1 MNKRDIFT
9 IFFSVVAGLVILA
22 QVKADPCGMVPPIYI
37 GNQSPIT
44 RIGLQKTYVFH
55 KDGVETFVIRPGFS
69 GKVDNF
75 GMLIPFPNPPE
86 LRKVADNTFEQIANA
101 IDPPEVVVDLRPR
114 PAQALARAGGAVLP
128 RRTAGLSMKKS
139 SIQVLKEEAVGMYE
153 VAVLSA
159 GSVEAL
165 KKWMDKN
172 SYKYPDG
179 MDAVT
184 ADYISEGWCFVAV
197 KTKVGDRGA
206 VNPQPGQRRVK
217 PDLPDGSVF
226 DGNVQGMGFRFKSD
240 ELVVPMRLSA
250 FNKGELR
257 NVVYLLTDGPRK
269 IRAIPE
275 EYVVRQVSGI
285 DLFNNV
291 TRPLPLRIIGGAE
304 GNIPEYRR
312 RELVKERD
320 PEPKNGIA
328 KELFASDLLAVFDGT
343 LTLGHE
349 EQEKELLKIGEHF
362 DLRGPDLDRKNSSV
376 LKTERE
382 KTVASGLELLKSM
395 TLTVVDG
402 EFPREVLAKENLT
415 FANYRMPRNRNN
427 TLNYDANR
435 FGPGAKKEGTLKV
448 GSINWNDFDFQVVKT
463 RNEEDLGTSVEN
475 NWAATSLTTGVLV
488 FGFLGMLVLRR
499 SRATMIVIVL
509 MIGALAIPALATE
522 TKGFESQDEL
532 AVQFETRR
540 TALQLN
546 SNCKS

>member
-1 MNKRDIFT
+1 
-9 IFFSVVAGLVILA
+9 
-22 QVKADPCGMVPPIYI
+22 
-37 GNQSPIT
+37 
-44 RIGLQKTYVFH
+44 
-55 KDGVETFVIRPGFS
+55 
-69 GKVDNF
+69 
-75 GMLIPFPNPPE
+75 MLIPFPNPPE

-114 PAQALARAGGAVLP
+114 PEQAFARAGGAVLP

-197 KTKVGDRGA
+197 KTKVGDRVA

-217 PDLPDGSVF
+217 PGLPDGSVF

-291 TRPLPLRIIGGAE
+291 TRPLPLRIIGGS
-304 GNIPEYRR
+304 GKGHIPEYRR
-312 RELVKERD
+312 NRNLSKSGIQSR
-320 PEPKNGIA
+320 KNGIA
-328 KELFASDLLAVFDGT
+328 KELFASDLLAVADGT
-343 LTLGHE
+343 LALGHE
-349 EQEKELLKIGEHF
+349 EQEKELLNIGEHF
-362 DLRGPDLDRKNSSV
+362 GLRGPDLDRKN
-376 LKTERE
+376 
-382 KTVASGLELLKSM
+382 
-395 TLTVVDG
+395 
-402 EFPREVLAKENLT
+402 
-415 FANYRMPRNRNN
+415 
-427 TLNYDANR
+427 
-435 FGPGAKKEGTLKV
+435 
-448 GSINWNDFDFQVVKT
+448 
-463 RNEEDLGTSVEN
+463 
-475 NWAATSLTTGVLV
+475 
-488 FGFLGMLVLRR
+488 MLRL
-499 SRATMIVIVL
+499 
-509 MIGALAIPALATE
+509 
-522 TKGFESQDEL
+522 
-532 AVQFETRR
+532 
-540 TALQLN
+540 
-546 SNCKS
+546 